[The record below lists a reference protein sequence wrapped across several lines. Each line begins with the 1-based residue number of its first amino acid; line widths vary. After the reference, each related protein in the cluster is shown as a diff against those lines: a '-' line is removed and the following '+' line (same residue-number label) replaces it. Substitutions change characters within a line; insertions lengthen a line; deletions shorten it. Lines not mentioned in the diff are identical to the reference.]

1 MEGILGWVKGII
13 GWLLIM
19 SLMLQCVPGKAYRS
33 YLRLFMGII
42 LILTVLEPFSRGDKM
57 AEELEQILGKLA
69 YEETVPGWKDSS
81 MSDSEWQDKLH
92 QGEQWAENRIVSLA
106 EEMAAEEKGE

>member
-1 MEGILGWVKGII
+1 MEGIIGWVKGII

-42 LILTVLEPFSRGDKM
+42 LILTVLEPFSGGDKM

-81 MSDSEWQDKLH
+81 MSDSEWRDKML
-92 QGEQWAENRIVSLA
+92 QGEQWAENRIASLA
-106 EEMAAEEKGE
+106 EEMAVEGNGE